1 MPIRRIVNSSKLV
14 FLPFICNVVV
24 DTGNESLNARLMKF
38 LRDYI
43 KSEAASVTRLGYFWN
58 A

>member
-43 KSEAASVTRLGYFWN
+43 KSEAASVTRLGYF
-58 A
+58 